1 MLDVWMA
8 LLVILLVI
16 CHLLTLMI
24 FVTQA
29 KVILKVITLP
39 AMHFV
44 LEILYRNQMKS
55 LRVLQL
61 FCGIYHVIVVNFC

>member
-1 MLDVWMA
+1 
-8 LLVILLVI
+8 
-16 CHLLTLMI
+16 MI